1 MGSTHYH
8 AIDRASHGTDSCPF
22 SCKAIIEPRHVRVM
36 HAVLQRHPDIKQG
49 MVGVQLG
56 NNVQVGYEAL
66 PTLRKKDSR
75 DLSYPAAAAP
85 RFLGMLVSILA
96 LCRVQLDPT
105 KHRLASPSCTAYEQH
120 SGNSVGLQLCICDFD

>member
-1 MGSTHYH
+1 MLSEVQPEHVGRDSWC
-8 AIDRASHGTDSCPF
+8 AVRKQSRAG
-22 SCKAIIEPRHVRVM
+22 VR
-36 HAVLQRHPDIKQG
+36 P
-49 MVGVQLG
+49 
-56 NNVQVGYEAL
+56 L

-105 KHRLASPSCTAYEQH
+105 KHRLASPSCTSHMQH
-120 SGNSVGLQLCICDFD
+120 GGNSVSL